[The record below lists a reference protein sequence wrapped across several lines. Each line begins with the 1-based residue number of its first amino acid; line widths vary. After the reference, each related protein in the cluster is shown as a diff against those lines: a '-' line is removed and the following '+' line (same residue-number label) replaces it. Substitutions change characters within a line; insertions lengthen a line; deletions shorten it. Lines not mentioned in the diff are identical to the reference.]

1 MSSDSFTVYRKEG
14 FVEFVVSKIQIR
26 IRKPIRK
33 RIQAICIMST
43 YLGVYPICRVSQGRV
58 NKSDT
63 PQIDVIQIEHTSAA
77 GLHNVMSCHDI
88 MQHKKQ

>member
-1 MSSDSFTVYRKEG
+1 
-14 FVEFVVSKIQIR
+14 
-26 IRKPIRK
+26 
-33 RIQAICIMST
+33 MST
-43 YLGVYPICRVSQGRV
+43 YLGMYPICRVSQGRV

-77 GLHNVMSCHDI
+77 GLYNVMSCHDI